1 VPRDR
6 MTLVLAWLLI
16 AVTILLAVEL
26 GYLLF
31 QLLN

>member
-1 VPRDR
+1 